1 MSFFSNSEVEA
12 RPLPA
17 GLSISTIMQQ
27 VYQWMTLGL
36 VVTFGSAFLIANVPS
51 LRPLFINPAVVIISL
66 IAYLILSFAI
76 QPIMMRASIGTGVTV
91 FLIYTGLF
99 GILLSSIF
107 LVYSGTTIALAFLAT
122 AATFG
127 AMSVY
132 GLTTKA
138 DLSKLGSILMMALIG
153 LLIASIVNI
162 FFASSALFWIINYAG
177 VLIFTGM
184 TAYDTWWIKNNA
196 GQIAAQGDSNAAQR
210 VALVGALH
218 LFLDFVNL
226 FLFIL
231 RILGSSRD

>member
-99 GILLSSIF
+99 GIMLSSIF

-162 FFASSALFWIINYAG
+162 FVGSNALFWIVNYAG

-231 RILGSSRD
+231 RILGSGRD